1 MVLFRLIV
9 SLDRGCKLQ
18 QADNPLEPGC
28 LSIMTI
34 SITTRILCILLEY
47 TRNTFY
53 SKIQYIHH
61 TSVHHTSCPIT
72 NYIMHSKT

>member
-34 SITTRILCILLEY
+34 SITTRILCITTRD

-61 TSVHHTSCPIT
+61 TSCPIT

>member
-18 QADNPLEPGC
+18 QADNPPEPGC

-34 SITTRILCILLEY
+34 SITSTTRILCILL
-47 TRNTFY
+47 
-53 SKIQYIHH
+53 
-61 TSVHHTSCPIT
+61 
-72 NYIMHSKT
+72 

>member
-61 TSVHHTSCPIT
+61 TSCPIT

>member
-34 SITTRILCILLEY
+34 SITTRILCIL
-47 TRNTFY
+47 
-53 SKIQYIHH
+53 
-61 TSVHHTSCPIT
+61 
-72 NYIMHSKT
+72 